1 MNIYEDE
8 QVEKKLNELTDE
20 LGTLVLDMLVVSLKK
35 INHKN
40 HRGNEGTVL
49 TVAMRLTM
57 PVGLMVVRIM
67 RQCQQLS

>member
-35 INHKN
+35 INHESLLFQEFEDARKIT
-40 HRGNEGTVL
+40 EEMKV
-49 TVAMRLTM
+49 
-57 PVGLMVVRIM
+57 PF
-67 RQCQQLS
+67 